1 MRWRRKKKRLKKEK
15 GKGQRIGDRAKGRRS
30 IGVRKLTAREIS
42 THTHI
47 TYIHI
52 KCTFKFV
59 LNATLSFQN
68 GLTGKATLK
77 KKKRRRKRKR
87 RIFWISLDLRR
98 FSNNGI
104 DLKNQIWKGCKIF
117 GLPRLKKHQSWRK
130 KKKTEETKL
139 SLISSSLLQRRE
151 KVFNTFIEHCEE
163 EINNLKKKGTNE
175 KLKTKEKMIHF
186 KFIIWKRRTVWERI
200 KTKGYIKYKYYQLR
214 RTTYGNIDWRNQYE
228 NNRFQKAVNANE
240 RFYIFRNCRKV
251 WYIMHSNE
259 NKWK

>member
-1 MRWRRKKKRLKKEK
+1 MLITNKFSHCFLCAICRQRGGAMRWRRKKKRLKKEK

-87 RIFWISLDLRR
+87 RSLLDITRLA
-98 FSNNGI
+98 
-104 DLKNQIWKGCKIF
+104 KIF
-117 GLPRLKKHQSWRK
+117 K
-130 KKKTEETKL
+130 
-139 SLISSSLLQRRE
+139 QR
-151 KVFNTFIEHCEE
+151 
-163 EINNLKKKGTNE
+163 
-175 KLKTKEKMIHF
+175 
-186 KFIIWKRRTVWERI
+186 
-200 KTKGYIKYKYYQLR
+200 
-214 RTTYGNIDWRNQYE
+214 
-228 NNRFQKAVNANE
+228 NRFKKSDMKEMQDIWITKTQKTSIVTQKEENRRNE
-240 RFYIFRNCRKV
+240 VIFD
-251 WYIMHSNE
+251 II
-259 NKWK
+259 